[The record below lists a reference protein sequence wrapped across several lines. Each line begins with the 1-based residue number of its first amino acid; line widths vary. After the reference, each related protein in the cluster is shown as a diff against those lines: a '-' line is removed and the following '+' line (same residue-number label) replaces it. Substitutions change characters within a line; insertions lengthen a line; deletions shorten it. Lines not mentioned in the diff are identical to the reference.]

1 LPQAD
6 FDSNPW
12 SLKPKI
18 EICGVDLAQIQIPIQ
33 IPVNVDEL
41 AASENLVSFL

>member
-1 LPQAD
+1 L
-6 FDSNPW
+6 N
-12 SLKPKI
+12 PKI
-18 EICGVDLAQIQIPIQ
+18 EICGVDLARIQIPIQ

>member
-1 LPQAD
+1 LLQAD

-12 SLKPKI
+12 SLNPKI
-18 EICGVDLAQIQIPIQ
+18 EICGVDLARIQ